1 MNCYTE
7 AALRRRPELLNHARE
22 EITQHAPEGAPPN
35 CMFADVRGGWPSR
48 GRELFSCFIR
58 KDIADALGHTGQC
71 DAGRKGAERRMRRA
85 DILLGVDYDSS
96 RHTNSTCVH
105 VPQHRKSVGKSS
117 RLQSIRSYRC
127 ADWADHYFD
136 FIGGRVWSGIAC
148 GRVAV
153 QSKLGW
159 ILCGQ
164 TRSKPSTELI
174 AFLTRVEQLAK
185 ETF

>member
-48 GRELFSCFIR
+48 GRVAELFHQEGYSR
-58 KDIADALGHTGQC
+58 RPWTYRTVRC
-71 DAGRKGAERRMRRA
+71 D
-85 DILLGVDYDSS
+85 
-96 RHTNSTCVH
+96 
-105 VPQHRKSVGKSS
+105 
-117 RLQSIRSYRC
+117 RC

-185 ETF
+185 ETV